1 MLVFKK
7 KRTRTMLEVSK
18 DNNLKLYLDCRI
30 DNLTGERMK
39 AVNKEHSALLQKIKE
54 LASTVSYISANTNT
68 GTFTVIDNHNVLHSR
83 GKLNLDE
90 KTANQIAKSANFF
103 TIPRLLYR
111 SKGPFYKITTHQE

>member
-1 MLVFKK
+1 MLV
-7 KRTRTMLEVSK
+7 VSK
-18 DNNLKLYLDCRI
+18 DNNLKIYLDCRI

-39 AVNKEHSALLQKIKE
+39 TINQDHAELLQKIKQI
-54 LASTVSYISANTNT
+54 ASTVSPISANTNT

-111 SKGPFYKITTHQE
+111 SKGPFYKITTHKE

>member
-1 MLVFKK
+1 
-7 KRTRTMLEVSK
+7 MLEVSK

-54 LASTVSYISANTNT
+54 LANTNT